1 MPWFCRVLPF
11 NLLIQP
17 TMRFIRDL
25 PFPFLIVI
33 TVLMLGAPFVP
44 EPHLVE
50 KARMAMNGTL
60 TRPIDFLDVVW
71 HLLPAALLVW
81 KTVLWRRERAVVK
94 GQASA
99 DPTG

>member
-1 MPWFCRVLPF
+1 
-11 NLLIQP
+11 
-17 TMRFIRDL
+17 MRFIREL
-25 PFPFLIVI
+25 PFSILIVI

-60 TRPIDFLDVVW
+60 TRPIDIFDVVW

-81 KTVLWRRERAVVK
+81 KTVLWRRERAAVK
-94 GQASA
+94 DQSSA
-99 DPTG
+99 DTSG